1 MFANKKRSRTE
12 WQTAIT
18 SIITNNGGRADMDT
32 FYAEIPAVL
41 TLNKRELRPSTEKAR
56 FEPVWR
62 GTLRGYLSDLVHD
75 GILSKNGYGATAQYY
90 LCKVAIDDP
99 KQTS

>member
-1 MFANKKRSRTE
+1 MFTDKKRSRTE

-32 FYAEIPAVL
+32 LYAIIPNVL
-41 TLNKRELRPSTEKAR
+41 ALNERELRPSTEKAR

-62 GTLRGYLSDLVHD
+62 GTLRGYLSDMVRD
-75 GILSKNGYGATAQYY
+75 SILAKNGFGASAQYY
-90 LCKVAIDDP
+90 LRKAD
-99 KQTS
+99 